1 MRINIAI
8 DGPSASGK
16 STVSRELC
24 KRLNYIHL
32 DTGAMY
38 RCVALHAERL
48 NTNINDDNQL
58 IDMLESLAI
67 ELTDDGKVLLNG
79 EDVTDAIRTD
89 EISMAA
95 SDISTKKIVREALVE
110 MQQEMAKEKGFV
122 MDGRDIG
129 TVVLPDAEV
138 KIYLTA
144 SASARAMRRYLENQK
159 RGIESNLITLK
170 NEIVDRD
177 YQDMH
182 RKYSPLRQAED
193 AILIDS
199 SDMTV
204 TEVVD
209 EVMRIISE
217 KI

>member
-16 STVSRELC
+16 STVAREIC
-24 KRLNYIHL
+24 KRLDYIHL

-38 RCVALHAERL
+38 RCAALYAARTH
-48 NTNINDDNQL
+48 TNINDDEQL
-58 IDMLESLAI
+58 MDMLDELEI
-67 ELTDDGKVLLNG
+67 ELTKDGKVLLNG

-89 EISMAA
+89 EISMA
-95 SDISTKKIVREALVE
+95 SSNISTKRIVRERMVE
-110 MQQEMAKEKGFV
+110 MQQTMAEGKGFV

-129 TVVLPDAEV
+129 TVVLPHAEV

-159 RGIESNLITLK
+159 RGIESNLNTLR

-182 RKYSPLRQAED
+182 RKYSPLRQADD

-199 SDMTV
+199 SEMTV

>member
-16 STVSRELC
+16 STVSREIC

-38 RCVALHAERL
+38 RCAALHAK
-48 NTNINDDNQL
+48 NTHTNINDEKQL
-58 IDMLESLAI
+58 LNMLETLEI
-67 ELTDDGKVLLNG
+67 DLTEDEKVILNG
-79 EDVTDAIRTD
+79 EDVTDKIRTD
-89 EISMAA
+89 EISMAS
-95 SDISTKKIVREALVE
+95 SDISTKKVVREKLVE
-110 MQQEMAKEKGFV
+110 MQQKMAENKGFV

-144 SASARAMRRYLENQK
+144 SASARAMRRFLENQK

-182 RKYSPLRQAED
+182 RKHSPLKQAED
-193 AILIDS
+193 AVLIDS
-199 SDMTV
+199 SDMTI

>member
-16 STVSRELC
+16 STLAREIC

-38 RCVALHAERL
+38 RCAALHAERT
-48 NTNINDDNQL
+48 NTNINDDDEL
-58 IDMLESLAI
+58 MDMLDTLNI
-67 ELTDDGKVLLNG
+67 ELTEEGKVLLNG
-79 EDVTDAIRTD
+79 EDVTDAIRTN
-89 EISMAA
+89 EISMA
-95 SDISTKKIVREALVE
+95 SSNISTKRIVRERLVE
-110 MQQEMAKEKGFV
+110 MQQEMAAGKGYV

-193 AILIDS
+193 AVLIDS

-209 EVMRIISE
+209 EVMRIISG

>member
-16 STVSRELC
+16 STVSREIC

-38 RCVALHAERL
+38 RCAALHAK
-48 NTNINDDNQL
+48 NTHTNINDEKQL
-58 IDMLESLAI
+58 LNMLETLEI
-67 ELTDDGKVLLNG
+67 DLTEDEKVILNG
-79 EDVTDAIRTD
+79 EDVTDEIRTD
-89 EISMAA
+89 EISMAS
-95 SDISTKKIVREALVE
+95 SDISTKKVVREKLVE
-110 MQQEMAKEKGFV
+110 MQQKMAENKGFV

-144 SASARAMRRYLENQK
+144 SASARAMRRFLENQK

-182 RKYSPLRQAED
+182 RKHSPLKQAED
-193 AILIDS
+193 AVLIDS
-199 SDMTV
+199 SDMTI

>member
-16 STVSRELC
+16 STVAREIC
-24 KRLNYIHL
+24 NRLDYIHL

-38 RCVALHAERL
+38 RCAALHAI
-48 NTNINDDNQL
+48 NTDTNINDDDQL
-58 IDMLESLAI
+58 IEMLETLEI
-67 ELTDDGKVLLNG
+67 ELTRDGKVILNG

-95 SDISTKKIVREALVE
+95 SNISTKKIVRERLVE
-110 MQQEMAKEKGFV
+110 MQQEMAEGKGFV

-144 SASARAMRRYLENQK
+144 SASARAMRRFLENQK

>member
-16 STVSRELC
+16 STVSREIC
-24 KRLNYIHL
+24 KRLGYIHL

-38 RCVALHAERL
+38 RCAALHAERL
-48 NTNINDDNQL
+48 KTNINDDDQL
-58 IDMLESLAI
+58 IEMLDTLDIAI
-67 ELTDDGKVLLNG
+67 TKDGKVLLNN
-79 EDVTDAIRTD
+79 EDVSDAIRTD

-95 SDISTKKIVREALVE
+95 SDISTKRIVRERLVE
-110 MQQEMAKEKGFV
+110 IQQEIAKEKGYV

-182 RKYSPLRQAED
+182 RKYSPLKQAED

>member
-1 MRINIAI
+1 M
-8 DGPSASGK
+8 AS
-16 STVSRELC
+16 S
-24 KRLNYIHL
+24 N
-32 DTGAMY
+32 
-38 RCVALHAERL
+38 
-48 NTNINDDNQL
+48 
-58 IDMLESLAI
+58 
-67 ELTDDGKVLLNG
+67 
-79 EDVTDAIRTD
+79 
-89 EISMAA
+89 
-95 SDISTKKIVREALVE
+95 ISTKRIVRERLVE
-110 MQQEMAKEKGFV
+110 MQQEMAAGKGYV

-193 AILIDS
+193 AVLIDS

-209 EVMRIISE
+209 EVMRIISG

>member
-16 STVSRELC
+16 STLAREIC

-38 RCVALHAERL
+38 RCAALYAERTH
-48 NTNINDDNQL
+48 TNINDDIQL
-58 IDMLESLAI
+58 EEMMETMDVQFTE
-67 ELTDDGKVLLNG
+67 DGKVLLNG
-79 EDVTDAIRTD
+79 DDVTEDIRTN

-95 SDISTKKIVREALVE
+95 SNISTKKIVRERLVE
-110 MQQEMAKEKGFV
+110 IQQEMAKGKGFV

-159 RGIESNLITLK
+159 KGIESNLISLR

-199 SDMTV
+199 SDMSV
-204 TEVVD
+204 IEVVD
-209 EVMRIISE
+209 EAMRIISE

>member
-16 STVSRELC
+16 STLAREIC

-38 RCVALHAERL
+38 RCAALYAK
-48 NTNINDDNQL
+48 NTQTNINDEKQL
-58 IDMLESLAI
+58 MQMLETLKI
-67 ELTDDGKVLLNG
+67 DFTEDGKVILNG
-79 EDVTDAIRTD
+79 EDVTEAIRTD
-89 EISMAA
+89 EVSMAS
-95 SDISTKKIVREALVE
+95 SDISTKKIVREKLVE
-110 MQQEMAKEKGFV
+110 IQQKMAEDKGFV

-144 SASARAMRRYLENQK
+144 SASARAMRRFLENQK
-159 RGIESNLITLK
+159 RGIESNLMTLK

-182 RKYSPLRQAED
+182 RKHSPLRQAED

-199 SDMTV
+199 SDMTI

>member
-16 STVSRELC
+16 STVAREIC
-24 KRLNYIHL
+24 KRLDYIHL

-38 RCVALHAERL
+38 RCAALYAARTH
-48 NTNINDDNQL
+48 TNINDDEQL
-58 IDMLESLAI
+58 MDMLDELEI
-67 ELTDDGKVLLNG
+67 ELTKDGKVLLNG
-79 EDVTDAIRTD
+79 EDVTAAIRTD
-89 EISMAA
+89 EISMA
-95 SDISTKKIVREALVE
+95 SSNISTKRIVRERMVE
-110 MQQEMAKEKGFV
+110 MQQTMAEGKGFV

-129 TVVLPDAEV
+129 TVVLPHAEV

-159 RGIESNLITLK
+159 RGIESNLNTLR

-182 RKYSPLRQAED
+182 RKYSPLRQADD

-199 SDMTV
+199 SEMTV

>member
-16 STVSRELC
+16 STLAREIC

-38 RCVALHAERL
+38 RCAALYAK
-48 NTNINDDNQL
+48 NTQTNINDEKQL
-58 IDMLESLAI
+58 MQMLETLKI
-67 ELTDDGKVLLNG
+67 DFTEDGKVILNG
-79 EDVTDAIRTD
+79 EDVTEAIRTD
-89 EISMAA
+89 EVSMAS
-95 SDISTKKIVREALVE
+95 SDISTKKIVREKLVE
-110 MQQEMAKEKGFV
+110 IQQKMAEDKGFV

-144 SASARAMRRYLENQK
+144 SASARAMRRFLENQK

-182 RKYSPLRQAED
+182 RKHSPLRQAED

-199 SDMTV
+199 SDMTII
-204 TEVVD
+204 EVVD

>member
-16 STVSRELC
+16 STVAREIC
-24 KRLNYIHL
+24 KRLDYIHL

-38 RCVALHAERL
+38 RCAALFAVRTH
-48 NTNINDDNQL
+48 TNINDDEQL
-58 IDMLESLAI
+58 MDMLDELEI
-67 ELTDDGKVLLNG
+67 ELTKDGKVLLNG

-89 EISMAA
+89 EISMA
-95 SDISTKKIVREALVE
+95 SSNISTKRIVRERMVE
-110 MQQEMAKEKGFV
+110 MQQTMAEGKGFV

-159 RGIESNLITLK
+159 RGIESNLITLR